1 MSLTGGISADGEL
14 GSTSSGTWI
23 RFTGTFSTNWSNF
36 DSPTESA
43 TWSQARY
50 KKVGDMVFVKGL
62 IKRSSGTGLSTTAFT
77 LPSGFRPA
85 RRSMFAAIVRQ
96 NGQQETATRL
106 DILVDGTVNFTN
118 IGTTAA
124 YDFLSLDG
132 VVFST
137 VLGSA

>member
-1 MSLTGGISADGEL
+1 
-14 GSTSSGTWI
+14 
-23 RFTGTFSTNWSNF
+23 
-36 DSPTESA
+36 
-43 TWSQARY
+43 
-50 KKVGDMVFVKGL
+50 
-62 IKRSSGTGLSTTAFT
+62 
-77 LPSGFRPA
+77 
-85 RRSMFAAIVRQ
+85 MFAAIVRQ